1 MKESKHQKQERNDQI
16 KKDRG
21 EGMTFAELAAK
32 YGISKTRVRNICVPR
47 YY

>member
-1 MKESKHQKQERNDQI
+1 MKEPKSLKQERNDQI

-21 EGMTFAELAAK
+21 DGMTFAELAAK
-32 YGISKTRVRNICVPR
+32 YGISKTRARNICVSR